1 MEAFAAKHVL
11 CQWSLGSLI
20 SPPSLQPEC
29 CWCFQLLLNAC
40 GATERNNSASQS
52 SEFPCSSFGI
62 PLVAPSL
69 LLPSSHYFWSLVDV
83 HTVCSMC
90 FPLLLVFFTLP
101 ARPGLECS
109 CFPQEKKFC
118 SLVLC
123 MALEFLILLSVFP
136 CVCVMCAVAS
146 RSHICLQASSC
157 CLTDFLWNT
166 TFSWKQ
172 LSDRF

>member
-1 MEAFAAKHVL
+1 MEAFAAKHML
-11 CQWSLGSLI
+11 CQWSLGSLF

-52 SEFPCSSFGI
+52 SEFPCSSFCS
-62 PLVAPSL
+62 PSL

-123 MALEFLILLSVFP
+123 MVLEFLILLSVFP